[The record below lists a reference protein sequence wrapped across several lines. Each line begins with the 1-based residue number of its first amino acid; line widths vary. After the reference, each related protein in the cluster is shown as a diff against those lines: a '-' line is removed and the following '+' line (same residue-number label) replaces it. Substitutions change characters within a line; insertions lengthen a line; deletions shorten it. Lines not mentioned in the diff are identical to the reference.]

1 MAHQRTPWLS
11 WAWYPDVSDWHWWYC
26 LDVEDAPY
34 VVWSLELGHFCV
46 RVRWKRQS
54 AAGNP

>member
-1 MAHQRTPWLS
+1 MVHHVTPWLS
-11 WAWYPDVSDWHWWYC
+11 WGWYPELSDWRWWYC

-46 RVRWKRQS
+46 RVRWKRPPAVGGS
-54 AAGNP
+54 